1 MWVDIYETRLF
12 DLLKSAKRF
21 RPFLRLNKQCQ
32 LDITWWREFLPSW
45 DGVYFFDLPEWAPI
59 PDLSLASDASGSKGF
74 GVYYNGEWFNGS
86 WSASQ
91 QPLGISYKELY
102 PIVLACNVWGK
113 EWSRKRIQFF
123 CDNESVVSVITSG
136 TSKDEEI
143 THLLRALFLVSARFN
158 FKVMATHVPG
168 KTNLVADALSRFNMQ
183 VFFRL
188 APQANPTP
196 VSIPQDLLAGL
207 TLQRWAIRRGNL
219 CANVWLA
226 RHGERPR
233 QPNGDF

>member
-1 MWVDIYETRLF
+1 M
-12 DLLKSAKRF
+12 
-21 RPFLRLNKQCQ
+21 
-32 LDITWWREFLPSW
+32 
-45 DGVYFFDLPEWAPI
+45 
-59 PDLSLASDASGSKGF
+59 
-74 GVYYNGEWFNGS
+74 
-86 WSASQ
+86 
-91 QPLGISYKELY
+91 
-102 PIVLACNVWGK
+102 LACNVWGK

-207 TLQRWAIRRGNL
+207 TLQR
-219 CANVWLA
+219 
-226 RHGERPR
+226 
-233 QPNGDF
+233 